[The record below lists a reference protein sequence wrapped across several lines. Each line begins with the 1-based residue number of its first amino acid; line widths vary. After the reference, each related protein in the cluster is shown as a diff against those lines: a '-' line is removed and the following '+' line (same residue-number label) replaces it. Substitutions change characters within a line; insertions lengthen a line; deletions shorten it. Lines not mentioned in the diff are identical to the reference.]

1 MNASARVTE
10 EPEAT
15 DRPQRRKHSIAEKRR
30 IVEATLVA
38 GASVARVARE
48 HGVNANQVFGW
59 RRLYQRGLLGGNMP
73 SVALVPV
80 KVTESAT
87 APVAPDPAVV
97 ATPAG
102 SIELPGKPKG
112 TYLRN
117 ADAAPPTGS
126 IQLRLPKGQLRVDGA
141 VDAALLRVLVECLLR

>member
-1 MNASARVTE
+1 MNASARVTD
-10 EPEAT
+10 EPEAG

-30 IVEATLVA
+30 IEEATLVA

-59 RRLYQRGLLGGNMP
+59 RQLYQRGLLGGNVA

-87 APVAPDPAVV
+87 APVRPDPAVV
-97 ATPAG
+97 ATPAS
-102 SIELPGKPKG
+102 SIELPRKPKG

-117 ADAAPPTGS
+117 ADAAAPSGS
-126 IQLRLPKGQLRVDGA
+126 IQLRLPKGQLRIDGT

>member
-1 MNASARVTE
+1 MNASARVTD
-10 EPEAT
+10 EPEAG

-38 GASVARVARE
+38 GASVARE

-59 RRLYQRGLLGGNMP
+59 RQLYQRGLLGGNVA

-87 APVAPDPAVV
+87 APVRPDPAVV
-97 ATPAG
+97 ATPAS
-102 SIELPGKPKG
+102 SIELPRKPKG

-117 ADAAPPTGS
+117 ADAAAPSGS
-126 IQLRLPKGQLRVDGA
+126 IQLRLPKGQLRIDGT

>member
-1 MNASARVTE
+1 MNASARVTD
-10 EPEAT
+10 EPEAG

-30 IVEATLVA
+30 IVEATLGA

-59 RRLYQRGLLGGNMP
+59 RRLYQRGLLGGNVP

-80 KVTESAT
+80 KVTESA
-87 APVAPDPAVV
+87 
-97 ATPAG
+97 ATPV
-102 SIELPGKPKG
+102 PP
-112 TYLRN
+112 
-117 ADAAPPTGS
+117 DAAVAATPTGS
-126 IQLRLPKGQLRVDGA
+126 IQLRLPKGQLRIDGT